1 MIRALETERLRAGE
15 QRFRLPGGRVLAA
28 PSWLIPGDLTA
39 NCRFL
44 SGRVDEVGLL
54 FFETTACLAYTA
66 KELPADLA
74 GLSLAYHVHLPVD
87 LPWEN
92 PPACAEICASLL
104 GKIAFLH
111 PTRAVLHPPAG
122 STAPDALRNFLETFA
137 GLGHAPG
144 LLAVENHKDC
154 DLLGLAEVVREFSL
168 QVCLDLGHV
177 RAYGQEALLDCPA
190 LTRRATLLHLSAAR
204 PGKDLHRSL
213 AELDPEGH
221 ALLRRALAATPPD
234 AALMPEI
241 FALPGYEASLDIL
254 HRALT
259 AALLSSDNAAS

>member
-1 MIRALETERLRAGE
+1 MIRALEPKTLRAGE
-15 QRFRLPGGRVLAA
+15 ERFRLPVGRVLAA
-28 PSWLIPGDLTA
+28 PSWLIPGDLAA

-44 SGRVDEVGLL
+44 AGRVDEVGLL
-54 FFETTACLAYTA
+54 FFETAACLAYTD
-66 KELPADLA
+66 KDLPTEPAC
-74 GLSLAYHVHLPVD
+74 LSLAYHVHLPVD

-92 PPACAEICASLL
+92 PPACATICASLL
-104 GKIAFLH
+104 KKIAFLR
-111 PTRAVLHPPAG
+111 PTRAVLHPPVG
-122 STAPDALRNFLETFA
+122 KSAPGVLHGFLEAFER
-137 GLGHAPG
+137 LGHAPE

-154 DLLGLAEVVREFSL
+154 DLLDLAEVVREFSL

-190 LTRRATLLHLSAAR
+190 LTGRVTLLHLSAAR

-241 FALPGYEASLDIL
+241 FALPGFEASLDIL

-259 AALLSSDNAAS
+259 VPLSSDNAAL

>member
-1 MIRALETERLRAGE
+1 MIRALKTERLHAGE
-15 QRFRLPGGRVLAA
+15 ERFRLPGGWVLAA
-28 PSWLIPGDLTA
+28 PSWLIPGDLAA

-66 KELPADLA
+66 KDLPEVLA

-92 PPACAEICASLL
+92 PPACAKICALL
-104 GKIAFLH
+104 WEKVAFLR
-111 PTRAVLHPPAG
+111 PTRAVLHPPIG
-122 STAPDALRNFLETFA
+122 SAAPDVLRNFLETFA
-137 GLGHAPG
+137 GLGHAPD
-144 LLAVENHKDC
+144 LLTVENHKDC
-154 DLLGLAEVVREFSL
+154 DLLGLAEVIREFSL

-190 LTRRATLLHLSAAR
+190 LTGRVTLLHLSAAR

-221 ALLRRALAATPPD
+221 ALLLRALAATPPD

-241 FALPGYEASLDIL
+241 FALPGFEASLDIL

-259 AALLSSDNAAS
+259 VPLSSDNAAL